1 MTKQRRSFTP
11 EFKREAAC
19 LVLEQGYN
27 HIEAV
32 RSLGLVLR
40 RWVKQLQEER
50 EGVRA
55 RR

>member
-19 LVLEQGYN
+19 LVLDQGYS

-32 RSLGLVLR
+32 RWGWLNRCFVAG
-40 RWVKQLQEER
+40 
-50 EGVRA
+50 
-55 RR
+55 